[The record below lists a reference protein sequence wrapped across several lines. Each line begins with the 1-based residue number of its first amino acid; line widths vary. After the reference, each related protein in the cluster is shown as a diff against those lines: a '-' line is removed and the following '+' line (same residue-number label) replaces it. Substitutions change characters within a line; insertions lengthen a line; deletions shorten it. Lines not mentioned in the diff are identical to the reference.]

1 MNAVI
6 FCDGGC
12 GWLAPLSRLPKALLP
27 LCGRPM
33 LAYLLDLL
41 ADSGCVE
48 QTLLVED
55 GRELSCQ
62 FGSLYRGMPLA

>member
-27 LCGRPM
+27 LCGRPL

-41 ADSGCVE
+41 AESPVMSAAQAE
-48 QTLLVED
+48 KE
-55 GRELSCQ
+55 
-62 FGSLYRGMPLA
+62 